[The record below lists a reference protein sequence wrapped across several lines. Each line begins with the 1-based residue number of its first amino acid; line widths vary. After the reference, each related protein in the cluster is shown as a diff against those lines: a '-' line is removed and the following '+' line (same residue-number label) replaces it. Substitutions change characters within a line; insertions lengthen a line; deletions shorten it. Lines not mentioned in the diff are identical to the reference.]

1 MKPDRLD
8 PEPETETETETF
20 ISPRSC
26 AFPLDGSGL
35 ARPQFPFCLAE
46 ASDDFRSTTDAR
58 LVDRIGREVPPG
70 VMWPL
75 AIAEGERLHQSQE
88 QLGQAGVA
96 LEIDVL
102 VLDAAS
108 QALDEQVVR
117 CPPAFT
123 HADGDPFTLEDAG
136 EDHAGERCP
145 LVGLEDLGGT
155 VGLSRLFQT
164 VDAEPRLQ
172 PVGPPPR
179 ARATCVPVDEGHPV
193 GAALCQAHG
202 RAIGAPHRVRARD
215 LDAAS
220 PIGIN
225 RVFGVGVARG
235 RFRRHAR
242 KHQRSP
248 SVVAPACDSP
258 PGLAPSERPP
268 GAGCRR
274 TGVLGVDQP

>member
-58 LVDRIGREVPPG
+58 LVDRIGREVPQG
-70 VMWPL
+70 LMWPL
-75 AIAEGERLHQSQE
+75 AIVEGERLSQSQE

-145 LVGLEDLGGT
+145 LVGLEDLRPALWPDGT
-155 VGLSRLFQT
+155 GVAPVGLLLGQ
-164 VDAEPRLQ
+164 
-172 PVGPPPR
+172 G
-179 ARATCVPVDEGHPV
+179 DEV
-193 GAALCQAHG
+193 VQALDGLGEALERG
-202 RAIGAPHRVRARD
+202 GDD
-215 LDAAS
+215 LALVQEA
-220 PIGIN
+220 
-225 RVFGVGVARG
+225 
-235 RFRRHAR
+235 
-242 KHQRSP
+242 
-248 SVVAPACDSP
+248 
-258 PGLAPSERPP
+258 
-268 GAGCRR
+268 
-274 TGVLGVDQP
+274 